1 MISLGEEKN
10 IYQKR
15 HLVPFGEYFPVT
27 EGIRSWMQSI
37 NLPSRDIAKGD
48 RDQQPF
54 NLGNLRMLPLFVTKI
69 FLALTCWISF
79 LNQM

>member
-1 MISLGEEKN
+1 MLRGVQEMIGYLVIYLIIYFQDQNGQVFNSMISLGEEDN

-37 NLPSRDIAKGD
+37 NLPSRDN
-48 RDQQPF
+48 P
-54 NLGNLRMLPLFVTKI
+54 
-69 FLALTCWISF
+69 
-79 LNQM
+79 